1 MGECISLVA
10 KLSQI
15 LNKNG
20 FATTQKIVSENV
32 QREQSRSINPK
43 LTIKLSK
50 SANFDKL
57 TEDIV
62 LRVWGC
68 FCISLWN
75 HCTILSILI

>member
-57 TEDIV
+57 TEDIE
-62 LRVWGC
+62 LRA
-68 FCISLWN
+68 
-75 HCTILSILI
+75 

>member
-43 LTIKLSK
+43 LTIRLSK

-57 TEDIV
+57 TQDIE
-62 LRVWGC
+62 LRP
-68 FCISLWN
+68 
-75 HCTILSILI
+75 